1 MALKKAGEPPP
12 ATRFDFQDVKIAL
25 VNDVWEHELTT
36 PSQRQGRVPPMI
48 EKALNALVNVI
59 AGDQSVILPGN
70 RRASHRD
77 HWQAECA
84 LLCLIDPI
92 QVNTARTPL

>member
-1 MALKKAGEPPP
+1 
-12 ATRFDFQDVKIAL
+12 
-25 VNDVWEHELTT
+25 
-36 PSQRQGRVPPMI
+36 MI

-84 LLCLIDPI
+84 LLGLID
-92 QVNTARTPL
+92 QSKVNSARTLFNKFRRELVAANRIACEGDFSWLIH